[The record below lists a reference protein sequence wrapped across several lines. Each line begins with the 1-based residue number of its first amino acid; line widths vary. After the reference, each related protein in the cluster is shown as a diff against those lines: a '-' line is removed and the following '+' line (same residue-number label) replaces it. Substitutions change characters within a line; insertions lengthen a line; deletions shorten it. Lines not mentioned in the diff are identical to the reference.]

1 MGAKLLNP
9 TLWRTCRVLAGATR
23 IHLLRHLHAHP
34 GQNLTSL
41 AAALGISL
49 PYASQE
55 MRRIQSRGLLQ
66 ATHRGASLVYRL
78 RPDPQVATAAPLL
91 KAVQTALDHLSP
103 QRDGEISVIATGLAH
118 ERRIAMARL
127 LLLSPQSNRQML
139 TAIPLAPRSHY
150 LHLRSLI
157 TGGFVESSNNRLVF
171 RTPPHPLG
179 RALVRLLRQGVSR

>member
-1 MGAKLLNP
+1 MKHLNP

-23 IHLLRHLHAHP
+23 IRLLRHLHEHP
-34 GQNLTSL
+34 GQNLTAL

-66 ATHRGASLVYRL
+66 ATHCGSSLVYRL
-78 RPDPQVATAAPLL
+78 RPDPQVSTASPLL
-91 KAVQTALDHLSP
+91 KAVQTALNHLPP
-103 QRDGEISVIATGLAH
+103 QRDGELTAIASGLAH
-118 ERRIAMARL
+118 ERRISMTRL
-127 LLLSPQSNRQML
+127 LLQSPRSDRQMQ
-139 TAIPLAPRSHY
+139 TAIPMAPRSYY
-150 LHLRSLI
+150 LHLRALI
-157 TGGFVESSNNRLVF
+157 TGGFVVPANNRLVF